1 MIPNPS
7 ALSQF
12 TPNLT
17 DVVSLAQSWAKQAGQ
32 LALRDFKKSKPITAK
47 ADETLLTP
55 TDLAIEQY
63 LTNQIQAAF
72 PEHNLLAEEGT
83 QNQITSAYA
92 WIIDPLDGTTAFVHG
107 LPGWGISLA
116 LLYQNQPIFGLYYMP
131 LLDDLVHATAQ
142 GIFRNDEPLHNPLA
156 TDWANNGFLAV
167 NTSAHDDFEI
177 KIPRI
182 RALGSISAN
191 LVYTAIG
198 SAVATFIPRAY
209 VWDLAAGAFI
219 LTQAGGELRYLSG
232 RPVDLVDLL
241 DGRLIVE
248 PIVAGHPVVL
258 EGLGEKIKGRSDGPG

>member
-1 MIPNPS
+1 MLANPS

-12 TPNLT
+12 TSDLT
-17 DVVSLAQSWAKQAGQ
+17 DVVSQAQSWAKQAGQ
-32 LALRDFKKSKPITAK
+32 LALRDFKKSRPITAK

-72 PEHNLLAEEGT
+72 PEHNLLAEEGA
-83 QNQITSAYA
+83 QNQTTSAYA

-116 LLYQNQPIFGLYYMP
+116 LLYQNRPVFGLYYMP
-131 LLDDLVHATAQ
+131 LLDDLVYATAQ
-142 GIFRNDEPLHNPLA
+142 GIFRNNEPLHNPLA
-156 TDWANNGFLAV
+156 TGWTNNGFLAV
-167 NTSAHDDFEI
+167 NASAHYDFEI

-198 SAVATFIPRAY
+198 SAVAAFIPRAY

-219 LTQAGGELRYLSG
+219 LSQAGGELRYLSG
-232 RPVDLVDLL
+232 QSVDLADLL
-241 DGRLIVE
+241 DGRLIGE
-248 PIVAGHPVVL
+248 PIVAGHPAVITQL
-258 EGLGEKIKGRSDGPG
+258 PHLIRARSI